1 MDRMD
6 RMDRM
11 EKENLS
17 RQEPRQPHGAALTS
31 VRMVRQEGIH
41 CPICL
46 LPTGRRMRGKIYCG
60 NCGFIES

>member
-1 MDRMD
+1 MESVAMRDKDR
-6 RMDRM
+6 
-11 EKENLS
+11 LS
-17 RQEPRQPHGAALTS
+17 RQEPVSPRGAAPTS
-31 VRMVRQEGIH
+31 VRIVREEGIH

>member
-1 MDRMD
+1 MN
-6 RMDRM
+6 RM
-11 EKENLS
+11 ETKGKENLS
-17 RQEPRQPHGAALTS
+17 RQEPLQPHGAAPTS
-31 VRMVRQEGIH
+31 LRMVSQEGIH

>member
-1 MDRMD
+1 MNRLEM
-6 RMDRM
+6 R
-11 EKENLS
+11 EKENLLS
-17 RQEPRQPHGAALTS
+17 QDLLQPRGAEPASLRV
-31 VRMVRQEGIH
+31 VREEGIH